1 MILLLLEWANSI
13 TFSSATCLKDPTS
26 GFHLKDLAKK
36 WPGNYITT
44 SPDSCGNSN
53 GFRKNW
59 RALRPNAF
67 HWLWPK
73 HHPNELHYHFL
84 AKDQLT
90 KGTTNPRK
98 SNLCLA
104 IFCYVF
110 LGRVLF
116 FSWLGLEVGLMIGV
130 SPKLPCQKFHVWV
143 APQRWNHLKNPK
155 QPLRTFNFHPLEN
168 FPAKKKKTKQ
178 NHLSCP
184 FFFKKKWG
192 ENGENGVLSL

>member
-1 MILLLLEWANSI
+1 MTWQLYNDESWQLRK
-13 TFSSATCLKDPTS
+13 FQRFPKKLKSTQAKCFP
-26 GFHLKDLAKK
+26 LA
-36 WPGNYITT
+36 
-44 SPDSCGNSN
+44 
-53 GFRKNW
+53 
-59 RALRPNAF
+59 
-67 HWLWPK
+67 WPK

-168 FPAKKKKTKQ
+168 FPPQKKTEKNKTKPSQLPILLKKKGGKILKMVYF
-178 NHLSCP
+178 P
-184 FFFKKKWG
+184 F
-192 ENGENGVLSL
+192 